1 MEAISKLYLKE
12 ICEQAMR
19 IGMDIDLSDCPYG
32 ETTGPCSFLGRPTN
46 YYFFLAGL
54 VRLQNLKYV
63 LEIGTNYGGSIMS
76 ISKGLRESDIA
87 GSRLVTI
94 DIVRK
99 NDEGF
104 AKYPHIKR
112 IQGDSLSEEAIRK
125 TVKSFDKDIDLIY
138 IDSIH
143 EYEHTKE
150 NIDIYAGK
158 LNPSYV
164 VLDDIRQCDGMK
176 RLWSEL
182 KSKFKEDVFDV
193 SDISIRK
200 GAGFGII
207 RWSRNRRLT

>member
-1 MEAISKLYLKE
+1 MSKLYLKE

-19 IGMDIDLSDCPYG
+19 VGMDIDLSDCPYG
-32 ETTGPCSFLGRPTN
+32 ETTGPCSFLKRPTN

-63 LEIGTNYGGSIMS
+63 LEIGTNCGGSIMS

-94 DIVRK
+94 DIIRK

-112 IQGDSLSEEAIRK
+112 IQGDSLSEKAIRK

-138 IDSIH
+138 IDSVH

-150 NIDIYAGK
+150 NIDIYAGR

-182 KSKFKEDVFDV
+182 KSKFREDVFDV

-207 RWSRNRRLT
+207 RWSRNRQLT